1 MSNLIGTNDVK
12 NELGKNFIEYA
23 AAVNTDRALPDA
35 KSGLKP
41 VAKRI
46 LWSAYEQGRFSS
58 KPHVKSARIVGDCM
72 AAYHPHG
79 DSSIYGAMVRL
90 SQNWVL
96 RYPLIDWH
104 GSNGNIAGDGP
115 AAARYTE
122 ARLSKIAEDGLLA
135 GLKKKNVDFIDNYD
149 ETLDEPV
156 TLPAIFPN
164 LLCNPNSGIG
174 VAMACNWLPHNLNE
188 VATAIYDYMDGKE
201 PMIPGPDFPTGGIVI
216 NSKDIPMIIKTG
228 HGSVKVRGKYKIEKS
243 NIVFYEIPYGTTIE
257 GLLSEIGKVCDE
269 KEIEGI
275 SEIRDESNKKGIR
288 IVIECEKNVLPEA
301 IVNKLYSKTNLQTSI
316 SYNQVALI
324 DKTPTQLGLK
334 DCCKIYVDHNIDCLI
349 KEMNFDLDKAKA
361 RLHIVEGLLIA
372 LEDIDNVIALIKK
385 SADSGAAKVSLME
398 KYKLDEIQAKSILAM
413 RLSSLAHMEK
423 VELEN
428 EKKELVDKIAD
439 IEDVISNKARQL
451 SMIKDRL
458 SAIVKKYGD
467 ARRTEL
473 THIELKPEEKE
484 IAEVI
489 PEDVVVVATTTGT
502 IKKVP
507 KASFKVQRRGGKGIK
522 AKGDPVLDII
532 KTNTVDTLMFFTD
545 KGKMYRTIVDNVPTG
560 TNATK
565 GTLISDIVKIA
576 DDEKV
581 IAVTSLHRTSM
592 PKYAIFITK
601 NGLFKKTYLE
611 EYMKTKRNAGIA
623 AMTVREGDSVVDII
637 FMDEEDM
644 VIITKDGMSIR
655 FTTSD
660 INSVGRIAQGVKAI
674 KLNDGDEVIA
684 ALPVHKETD
693 SVAVFSENGVGKK
706 TSLKEYPVQGRGGKG
721 TITYKPNASSGY
733 LVSAKMIS
741 DEDNLLIIGNY
752 SSICISAKE
761 IPEIGKTGVGNILL
775 KNNRITSVEKI

>member
-1 MSNLIGTNDVK
+1 MQNSDVRT
-12 NELGKNFIEYA
+12 ELGTNFIEYA
-23 AAVNTDRALPDA
+23 VAVNTDRALPDA

-46 LWSAYEQGRFSS
+46 LWSAYEQGRLSS

-79 DSSIYGAMVRL
+79 DSSIYGALVRL
-90 SQNWVL
+90 SQDWVL

-385 SADSGAAKVSLME
+385 SADSGAAKISLME

-721 TITYKPNASSGY
+721 TITYKPNASSGH

>member
-1 MSNLIGTNDVK
+1 MQNSDVRT
-12 NELGKNFIEYA
+12 ELGTNFIEYA
-23 AAVNTDRALPDA
+23 VAVNTDRALPDA

-46 LWSAYEQGRFSS
+46 LWSAYEQGRLSS

-79 DSSIYGAMVRL
+79 DSSIYGALVRL
-90 SQNWVL
+90 SQDWVL
-96 RYPLIDWH
+96 RYPLIDFH

-188 VATAIYDYMDGKE
+188 VAAAIYDYMDGKE

-301 IVNKLYSKTNLQTSI
+301 IVNKLYSKTNLQTSV

-385 SADSGAAKVSLME
+385 SADSGAAKVSLIE

-484 IAEVI
+484 IAEVV

-507 KASFKVQRRGGKGIK
+507 KASFKVQRRGGKGVK

-565 GTLISDIVKIA
+565 GTLISDIIKIA

-721 TITYKPNASSGY
+721 TITYKPNASSGH

>member
-46 LWSAYEQGRFSS
+46 LWSAYEQGRCSS

-188 VATAIYDYMDGKE
+188 VAAAIYDYMDGKE
-201 PMIPGPDFPTGGIVI
+201 PMIPGPDFPTGGIII

-385 SADSGAAKVSLME
+385 SADSGAAKVSLMA
-398 KYKLDEIQAKSILAM
+398 KYKLDETQAKSILAM

-611 EYMKTKRNAGIA
+611 EYMKTKRNAGIT
-623 AMTVREGDSVVDII
+623 AMTVREGDSVDDII
-637 FMDEEDM
+637 FMDEEDV
-644 VIITKDGMSIR
+644 VIITRDGMSIR

-721 TITYKPNASSGY
+721 TITYKPNVSSGH

>member
-1 MSNLIGTNDVK
+1 MSNT
-12 NELGKNFIEYA
+12 NELVTELSQNFIEYA
-23 AAVNTDRALPDA
+23 ASVNSDRAIPDA

-46 LWSAYEQGRFSS
+46 LYGAFVEGRSS
-58 KPHVKSARIVGDCM
+58 NKPHVKCARIVGDVM
-72 AAYHPHG
+72 GSFHPHG
-79 DSSIYGAMVRL
+79 DNSIYGALVRL
-90 SQNWVL
+90 SQPWIM
-96 RYPLIDWH
+96 RYPLIDFH
-104 GSNGNIAGDGP
+104 GNQGSINGDGP
-115 AAARYTE
+115 AAYRYTE
-122 ARLSKIAEDGLLA
+122 ARLSKFCEDGMLQ
-135 GLKKKNVDFIDNYD
+135 GIKKRNVDFIPSYD
-149 ETLDEPV
+149 ESTEEPV

-201 PMIPGPDFPTGGIVI
+201 PMIPGPDFPTGGIII

-301 IVNKLYSKTNLQTSI
+301 IVNKLYSKTNLQTSV

-398 KYKLDEIQAKSILAM
+398 KYKLDETQAKSILAM

-428 EKKELVDKIAD
+428 EKKELIDKIAD

-451 SMIKDRL
+451 SIIKDRL

-601 NGLFKKTYLE
+601 NGLFKKTYLG

-706 TSLKEYPVQGRGGKG
+706 TSLKEYPIQGRGGKG
-721 TITYKPNASSGY
+721 TITYKPNVSSGH

>member
-1 MSNLIGTNDVK
+1 
-12 NELGKNFIEYA
+12 
-23 AAVNTDRALPDA
+23 
-35 KSGLKP
+35 
-41 VAKRI
+41 
-46 LWSAYEQGRFSS
+46 
-58 KPHVKSARIVGDCM
+58 
-72 AAYHPHG
+72 
-79 DSSIYGAMVRL
+79 
-90 SQNWVL
+90 
-96 RYPLIDWH
+96 
-104 GSNGNIAGDGP
+104 
-115 AAARYTE
+115 
-122 ARLSKIAEDGLLA
+122 
-135 GLKKKNVDFIDNYD
+135 
-149 ETLDEPV
+149 
-156 TLPAIFPN
+156 
-164 LLCNPNSGIG
+164 
-174 VAMACNWLPHNLNE
+174 MACNWLPHNLNE

-201 PMIPGPDFPTGGIVI
+201 PMIPGPDFPTGGIII
-216 NSKDIPMIIKTG
+216 NSKDLPMIIKTG

-439 IEDVISNKARQL
+439 IEDIISNKTRQL

-721 TITYKPNASSGY
+721 TITYKPNASSGH

>member
-1 MSNLIGTNDVK
+1 MQNSDVRT
-12 NELGKNFIEYA
+12 ELGTNFIEYA
-23 AAVNTDRALPDA
+23 VAVNTDRALPDA

-46 LWSAYEQGRFSS
+46 LWSAYEQGRLSS

-79 DSSIYGAMVRL
+79 DSSIYGALVRL
-90 SQNWVL
+90 SQDWVL

-201 PMIPGPDFPTGGIVI
+201 PMIPGPDFPTGGIII

-385 SADSGAAKVSLME
+385 SADSGAAKVSLIE

-484 IAEVI
+484 IAEVV

-507 KASFKVQRRGGKGIK
+507 KASFKVQRRGGKGVK

-565 GTLISDIVKIA
+565 GTLISDIIKIA

-721 TITYKPNASSGY
+721 TITYKPNASSGH

>member
-1 MSNLIGTNDVK
+1 MQTNDIK
-12 NELGKNFIEYA
+12 NELGTNFIEYA
-23 AAVNTDRALPDA
+23 VACNTDRALPDA

-46 LWSAYEQGRFSS
+46 LWSAYEQGRLSS

-90 SQNWVL
+90 SQPWVL

-188 VATAIYDYMDGKE
+188 VAAAIYDYMDGKE

-385 SADSGAAKVSLME
+385 SADSGTAKVSLME

-721 TITYKPNASSGY
+721 TITYKPNASSGH

>member
-1 MSNLIGTNDVK
+1 MFNDVR
-12 NELGKNFIEYA
+12 NELSVNFIEYA

-46 LWSAYEQGRFSS
+46 LWSAYEQGRLSS

-90 SQNWVL
+90 SQPWVL

-104 GSNGNIAGDGP
+104 GSNGNVAGEGP

-188 VATAIYDYMDGKE
+188 VAAAIYDYMDGKE
-201 PMIPGPDFPTGGIVI
+201 PMIPGPDFPTGGIII

-275 SEIRDESNKKGIR
+275 SEIRDERNKKGIR